1 MLDSQALQ
9 HAVAR
14 SIYNNVCCTVQVL
27 ITAVLLLGWM
37 YPIRDN
43 YDIVEY
49 YAGEAR
55 VARTARVAGY
65 NAAALDLTYHANREV
80 FDMLSA
86 AGFGL
91 RSCMG
96 FQTTCLALVLLGHRA
111 HEDVFF
117 PRG

>member
-1 MLDSQALQ
+1 MS
-9 HAVAR
+9 
-14 SIYNNVCCTVQVL
+14 CCTLQVL
-27 ITAVLLLGWM
+27 ISAVLLLGWM

-55 VARTARVAGY
+55 VARTARAAGY
-65 NAAALDLTYHANREV
+65 NAAALDLTYHANPEV

-91 RSCMG
+91 RSCTG
-96 FQTTCLALVLLGHRA
+96 FQTTCLALVLPRLRA
-111 HEDVFF
+111 LEDVLFN
-117 PRG
+117 